1 MELRIYLIRKWRCR
15 RGVQNMILRTIILI
29 LIFIARICG
38 SAFLVSLGIII
49 SKELIKDYLEIT
61 MNEKITIYSVTRA
74 LLYVL
79 LITGIWLILMILLYA
94 IVVFM

>member
-1 MELRIYLIRKWRCR
+1 
-15 RGVQNMILRTIILI
+15 MILRTIILI
-29 LIFIARICG
+29 LIFIARVCG

-61 MNEKITIYSVTRA
+61 MNEKITIYSVTRS

-79 LITGIWLILMILLYA
+79 FITGIWIILMLLIYA
-94 IVVFM
+94 TVVFM

>member
-1 MELRIYLIRKWRCR
+1 
-15 RGVQNMILRTIILI
+15 MILRIIILI
-29 LIFIARICG
+29 LIFIVRVCG

-79 LITGIWLILMILLYA
+79 FITGIWIILMTLLYA

>member
-1 MELRIYLIRKWRCR
+1 
-15 RGVQNMILRTIILI
+15 MILRTIILI
-29 LIFIARICG
+29 LIFIARVCG
-38 SAFLVSLGIII
+38 LAFLVSLGIII

-79 LITGIWLILMILLYA
+79 FITGIWLILMLLIYA

>member
-1 MELRIYLIRKWRCR
+1 
-15 RGVQNMILRTIILI
+15 MILRIIILM
-29 LIFIARICG
+29 LIFIARVCG
-38 SAFLVSLGIII
+38 SAFLVSLGIIT

-74 LLYVL
+74 LLYIL
-79 LITGIWLILMILLYA
+79 FITGIWIILMTLLYA

>member
-1 MELRIYLIRKWRCR
+1 
-15 RGVQNMILRTIILI
+15 MILRTIMLI

-38 SAFLVSLGIII
+38 SAFWVSLAIII
-49 SKELIKDYLEIT
+49 SKELIKDYLKIT

-79 LITGIWLILMILLYA
+79 FITGIWLILMLLIYA

>member
-1 MELRIYLIRKWRCR
+1 
-15 RGVQNMILRTIILI
+15 MILRIIILI
-29 LIFIARICG
+29 LIFIARVCG
-38 SAFLVSLGIII
+38 SAFLVSLGIIT

-79 LITGIWLILMILLYA
+79 FITGIWLILMLLIYA

>member
-1 MELRIYLIRKWRCR
+1 
-15 RGVQNMILRTIILI
+15 MILRTIILI
-29 LIFIARICG
+29 LIFIVRVCG

-79 LITGIWLILMILLYA
+79 FITGIWIILMTLLYA

>member
-1 MELRIYLIRKWRCR
+1 
-15 RGVQNMILRTIILI
+15 MILRIIILI

-38 SAFLVSLGIII
+38 SAFLVSLGIIT

-79 LITGIWLILMILLYA
+79 FITGIWLILMLLIYV

>member
-1 MELRIYLIRKWRCR
+1 
-15 RGVQNMILRTIILI
+15 MILRTIILI
-29 LIFIARICG
+29 LIFIARVCG
-38 SAFLVSLGIII
+38 SAFLVSLGIVI

-79 LITGIWLILMILLYA
+79 FITGIWIILMTLLYA

>member
-1 MELRIYLIRKWRCR
+1 
-15 RGVQNMILRTIILI
+15 MILRIIILI
-29 LIFIARICG
+29 LIFIARVCG

-79 LITGIWLILMILLYA
+79 FITGIWLILMLLIYT

>member
-1 MELRIYLIRKWRCR
+1 MI
-15 RGVQNMILRTIILI
+15 MILRIITLI
-29 LIFIARICG
+29 LIFIARVCG
-38 SAFLVSLGIII
+38 LAFLVSLGIII

-79 LITGIWLILMILLYA
+79 FITGIWLILMFLIYA
-94 IVVFM
+94 IVEFM

>member
-1 MELRIYLIRKWRCR
+1 
-15 RGVQNMILRTIILI
+15 MILRIIILM
-29 LIFIARICG
+29 LIFIARVCG
-38 SAFLVSLGIII
+38 SAFLVSLGIIT

-74 LLYVL
+74 LLYIL
-79 LITGIWLILMILLYA
+79 FITGVWIILMTLLYA

>member
-1 MELRIYLIRKWRCR
+1 
-15 RGVQNMILRTIILI
+15 MILRTIILI
-29 LIFIARICG
+29 LIFIARVCG

-79 LITGIWLILMILLYA
+79 FITGIWIILMTLLYA
-94 IVVFM
+94 VVVFM

>member
-1 MELRIYLIRKWRCR
+1 
-15 RGVQNMILRTIILI
+15 MILRTIILI
-29 LIFIARICG
+29 LIFIARVCG

-79 LITGIWLILMILLYA
+79 FITGIWLILMLMIYA

>member
-1 MELRIYLIRKWRCR
+1 
-15 RGVQNMILRTIILI
+15 MILRTIILI
-29 LIFIARICG
+29 LIFIARVCG
-38 SAFLVSLGIII
+38 SAFLVSLGIVI

-79 LITGIWLILMILLYA
+79 FITCIWIILMTLLYA

>member
-1 MELRIYLIRKWRCR
+1 
-15 RGVQNMILRTIILI
+15 MILRIIILI
-29 LIFIARICG
+29 LIFIARVCG

-79 LITGIWLILMILLYA
+79 FITGICLILMLLIYA

>member
-1 MELRIYLIRKWRCR
+1 
-15 RGVQNMILRTIILI
+15 MILRIIILI
-29 LIFIARICG
+29 LIFIARVCG
-38 SAFLVSLGIII
+38 SAFLVSLGIIT

-74 LLYVL
+74 LLYIL
-79 LITGIWLILMILLYA
+79 FITGIWLILMLLIYA

>member
-1 MELRIYLIRKWRCR
+1 
-15 RGVQNMILRTIILI
+15 MILRTIILI

-49 SKELIKDYLEIT
+49 SKELIKDYLKIT

-79 LITGIWLILMILLYA
+79 FITGIWLILILLIYA

>member
-1 MELRIYLIRKWRCR
+1 
-15 RGVQNMILRTIILI
+15 MILRTIILI
-29 LIFIARICG
+29 LLFIARVCG

-79 LITGIWLILMILLYA
+79 FITGIWLILMLLIYA

>member
-1 MELRIYLIRKWRCR
+1 
-15 RGVQNMILRTIILI
+15 MILRIIVLI
-29 LIFIARICG
+29 LFFIARVCW
-38 SAFLVSLGIII
+38 SVFLVSLGIII

-79 LITGIWLILMILLYA
+79 FITGIWIFLMTLLYG
-94 IVVFM
+94 IVEFM

>member
-1 MELRIYLIRKWRCR
+1 
-15 RGVQNMILRTIILI
+15 MILKTIILI
-29 LIFIARICG
+29 LIFITRVCG
-38 SAFLVSLGIII
+38 TAFLVSLGIVI

-61 MNEKITIYSVTRA
+61 MNEKITIYSITRA

-79 LITGIWLILMILLYA
+79 FITGIWIILMLLIYA